1 MTTLTDPQRRAL
13 RFERAVRAD
22 LAARRWLRWHSFWLG
37 TACFLAAW
45 AASAALMH
53 AGVPTLALRWPLAVA
68 GAYAVFIG
76 LLGLWCRWLLSREN
90 ADGDPGIDASPGRDG
105 SNADPGFRSGEGGD
119 FGGGGA
125 TGSWDGAGADPSAF
139 DGAGQAA
146 GATLEA
152 AASADEGIVVVVPL
166 AVVVGV
172 AALIAGALG
181 VAVFGLFGIE
191 VLLGV
196 AVEIAFASAGGALAY
211 RARREGW
218 LSHALTRTAWPMAVL
233 LMLVALL
240 GGVIDFWLPGADSL
254 PQAVRLLRG

>member
-1 MTTLTDPQRRAL
+1 M
-13 RFERAVRAD
+13 
-22 LAARRWLRWHSFWLG
+22 
-37 TACFLAAW
+37 
-45 AASAALMH
+45 
-53 AGVPTLALRWPLAVA
+53 
-68 GAYAVFIG
+68 
-76 LLGLWCRWLLSREN
+76 
-90 ADGDPGIDASPGRDG
+90 
-105 SNADPGFRSGEGGD
+105 
-119 FGGGGA
+119 
-125 TGSWDGAGADPSAF
+125 
-139 DGAGQAA
+139 
-146 GATLEA
+146 
-152 AASADEGIVVVVPL
+152 VPL
-166 AVVVGV
+166 AVVFGV

-181 VAVFGLFGIE
+181 VAVFGLFGVE